1 MTDRRTDGQTDT
13 RQQQRPRLRIASRG
27 KKTTNTQYAI
37 RYSKVQLSTVVL
49 HSLVF
54 GFWLTR
60 GKRQLRN
67 TNMIIKSS
75 TATKSLCYC
84 ISSCINFMSS
94 IHSVY
99 ATQLI
104 TTVRTRFW
112 NARTLQST
120 TTSSMDLLKRHTHC
134 NQYTQVSFKILIRR
148 CAG

>member
-37 RYSKVQLSTVVL
+37 RYSKVQLSTVV

-67 TNMIIKSS
+67 TNMIINLQRPQNSCA
-75 TATKSLCYC
+75 TAFQAA
-84 ISSCINFMSS
+84 FMSS
-94 IHSVY
+94 IRSVY
-99 ATQLI
+99 ATQLF

-120 TTSSMDLLKRHTHC
+120 TTSSRDLLKRHTHC